1 MRVALEGLVNYGALS
16 TPQKRILD
24 RLDDGFPH
32 EDSVGREVSYFV
44 GHEQRTVDSLVKM
57 GLVELVPGHDLQFWF
72 RLTEAG
78 RRLRWN
84 RP

>member
-1 MRVALEGLVNYGALS
+1 MTLRHSDLS
-16 TPQKRILD
+16 VQQARILE

-32 EDSVGREVSYFV
+32 IDSVGREIGYFI

-57 GLVELVPGHDLQFWF
+57 GLVELVPGRGVQFWF

-78 RRLRWN
+78 RRLRWE
-84 RP
+84 R

>member
-1 MRVALEGLVNYGALS
+1 MVTLS
-16 TPQKRILD
+16 PQQRRMLA

-32 EDSVGREVSYFV
+32 EDSVGRELHHFI

-57 GLVELVPGHDLQFWF
+57 GLVELVPGRGLEFWF

-78 RRLRWN
+78 RRAKGN
-84 RP
+84 GPV